1 MFKAQPASGAP
12 KVSGNITKQNNCF
25 FVPPDRW
32 STELIMRYL
41 LPEEKPLIFFKSQKD
56 EFLFTSYGLIFADA
70 TENANSPKRTVTRT
84 NWAEADLGNVSLR
97 TAGLI
102 DLDVELSFAFA
113 RQWRIELAKEEIEIA
128 VTLYR
133 ILESIS
139 NRKQQHRRL
148 LAAEDSAFRAHGPI
162 SYHLL
167 PGADPAAMA
176 EAMAAAA
183 IKWAAR
189 LVDLYHPL
197 SYEKE
202 FDAIMKPAG
211 Q

>member
-1 MFKAQPASGAP
+1 M
-12 KVSGNITKQNNCF
+12 NITKQNNCL
-25 FVPPDRW
+25 FVPPERW
-32 STELIMRYL
+32 PAELIMRYL
-41 LPEEKPLIFFKSQKD
+41 LPEEKPMIFLKSQKD
-56 EFLFTSYGLIFADA
+56 EFLFTSHGLIFADA

-102 DLDVELSFAFA
+102 DLDVELSFVFA
-113 RQWRIELAKEEIEIA
+113 RQWKIELAKEEIEYA

-133 ILESIS
+133 VLEAIS
-139 NRKQQHRRL
+139 NRKQLNRRL
-148 LAAEDSAFRAHGPI
+148 MAAEDSAYRAHGPI

-167 PGADPAAMA
+167 PGADPAAAA
-176 EAMAAAA
+176 EAMAASA

-189 LVDLYHPL
+189 QVDLYLPL

-202 FDAIMKPAG
+202 FDAIMKPAA